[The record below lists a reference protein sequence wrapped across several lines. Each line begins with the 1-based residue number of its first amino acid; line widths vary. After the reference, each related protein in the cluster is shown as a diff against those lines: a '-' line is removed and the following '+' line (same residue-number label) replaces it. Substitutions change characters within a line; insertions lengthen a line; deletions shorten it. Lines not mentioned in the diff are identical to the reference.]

1 MLYLFSVAPGPLTP
15 NPVSPQEDLWRFCL
29 LWEVAMVVGSV
40 LLHCKSGGVTAVKR
54 CPSCSG
60 GLTASVPAE
69 GKCVSGE
76 HAINEIVCHS
86 AHYPILSHPFFTG
99 LLRGAAA
106 FAGETM
112 DFSPAFTYGTW
123 REAGR
128 DEFDSSKRVI
138 HGSPLF

>member
-1 MLYLFSVAPGPLTP
+1 MAPALGRDRG
-15 NPVSPQEDLWRFCL
+15 SPASTAPSHERGGAAAAADLAGRL
-29 LWEVAMVVGSV
+29 SNG
-40 LLHCKSGGVTAVKR
+40 
-54 CPSCSG
+54 
-60 GLTASVPAE
+60 ASLARKPRRTHPAE

-76 HAINEIVCHS
+76 HAIKVVVCHS

-106 FAGETM
+106 CRSVDG
-112 DFSPAFTYGTW
+112 FSAALAYGTW

>member
-1 MLYLFSVAPGPLTP
+1 MVPALGSDCGSPASTAPSRERGGAATTADLDSQLSSGAPLARKPRRT
-15 NPVSPQEDLWRFCL
+15 
-29 LWEVAMVVGSV
+29 
-40 LLHCKSGGVTAVKR
+40 H
-54 CPSCSG
+54 
-60 GLTASVPAE
+60 PAE

-76 HAINEIVCHS
+76 HAIKVVVCHS

-99 LLRGAAA
+99 ILRGAAA
-106 FAGETM
+106 CGS
-112 DFSPAFTYGTW
+112 DDGFSAALTYGTW